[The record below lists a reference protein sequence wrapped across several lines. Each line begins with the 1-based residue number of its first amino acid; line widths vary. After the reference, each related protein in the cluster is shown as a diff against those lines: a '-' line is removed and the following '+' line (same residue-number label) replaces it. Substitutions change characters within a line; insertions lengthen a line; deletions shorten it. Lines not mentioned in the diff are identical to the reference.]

1 MPQGANVR
9 CVAWSAE
16 DNFLACGCENGM
28 LKVLKI
34 EGAQPVSGSTTTE
47 KNTGNPSNG
56 NGSNSNRGPLAN
68 RGLLAAPSNIA
79 MNQTLEGHSSN
90 IQVNTIT
97 GKYSQLFLQN
107 DKLFRKQLMFPF
119 YCRSLLGTMCIKS
132 WPRVMPKVVDWVWV
146 VAVNS
151 YVLIYIFNYLG
162 LIIVWM
168 LYKGEVEGIIGN
180 VIL

>member
-34 EGAQPVSGSTTTE
+34 EGSQQNGTTRTGSGSGKDGVPAPTS
-47 KNTGNPSNG
+47 NP
-56 NGSNSNRGPLAN
+56 N

-90 IQVNTIT
+90 IQVIAWNNVHQKLTT
-97 GKYSQLFLQN
+97 SDAKGLNKY
-107 DKLFRKQLMFPF
+107 F
-119 YCRSLLGTMCIKS
+119 YENKIK
-132 WPRVMPKVVDWVWV
+132 
-146 VAVNS
+146 
-151 YVLIYIFNYLG
+151 
-162 LIIVWM
+162 
-168 LYKGEVEGIIGN
+168 YKFDC
-180 VIL
+180 